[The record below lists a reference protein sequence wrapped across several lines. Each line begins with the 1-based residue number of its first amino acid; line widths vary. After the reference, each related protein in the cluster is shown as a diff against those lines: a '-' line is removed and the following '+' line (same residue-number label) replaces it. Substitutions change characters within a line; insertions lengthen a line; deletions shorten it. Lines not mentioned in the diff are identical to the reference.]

1 MWKRLGQVTAL
12 LIGLLL
18 GTVAV
23 GAVRASAASTN
34 PYSCRSTVK
43 GVQYE
48 FRGVISDACAGRI
61 DNGHFGAEA
70 ITNVID
76 EHSVTT
82 AGRVSECRVQLN
94 RVVRGKAYPVRGQ
107 SVTDMSWDGYGCDA
121 MYDGCPKAGWYNVT
135 TSYVHDGRWAVTVQS
150 PVKYF
155 RGCK

>member
-18 GTVAV
+18 GMTAV

-43 GVQYE
+43 GVQYTY
-48 FRGVISDACAGRI
+48 RGVISDACAGRI
-61 DNGHFGAEA
+61 TNGHFGAEA
-70 ITNVID
+70 ITNVIG
-76 EHSVTT
+76 ETSVK

-94 RVVRGKAYPVRGQ
+94 RVARGRAYPVRGQ
-107 SVTDMSWDGYGCDA
+107 SATARSWDGYGCDA
-121 MYDGCPKAGWYNVT
+121 MYDGCPVAGWYNTT

-150 PVKYF
+150 PVKWF
-155 RGCK
+155 GGCK